1 MSRAETS
8 SMSMIPY
15 PVTKGASA
23 GRSKWLSGND
33 SPSIDIEGP
42 GNSTSSAIV
51 WARSSALVTRTSY
64 RRPMLGPRAL
74 AAGDLL
80 AGPLDGSDTR
90 VRLSIG
96 TWHLT
101 EGSS

>member
-1 MSRAETS
+1 
-8 SMSMIPY
+8 
-15 PVTKGASA
+15 
-23 GRSKWLSGND
+23 
-33 SPSIDIEGP
+33 
-42 GNSTSSAIV
+42 
-51 WARSSALVTRTSY
+51 
-64 RRPMLGPRAL
+64 MLDPRAL

>member
-1 MSRAETS
+1 MNAALPNQPLGVAAHKDPGT
-8 SMSMIPY
+8 
-15 PVTKGASA
+15 A
-23 GRSKWLSGND
+23 GRRHECTGAAVGELGRGSASSGQRRWFGQSRD
-33 SPSIDIEGP
+33 
-42 GNSTSSAIV
+42 
-51 WARSSALVTRTSY
+51 
-64 RRPMLGPRAL
+64 RRPMLDPRAL